1 MTRKYRNI
9 KGNSQPKRVLKYS
22 EEWIQYRK
30 LRGAD
35 SVKVAHCD
43 TDDDGHFDA
52 IVRAWRHPA
61 LKKLQV
67 CHSTPPYGP
76 SNVVVSFAEPQTG
89 PAQLVAE
96 SLTPATGPDNVQVNP
111 AGPLTGPSS
120 LNAAAVLN
128 APTTGPSSLNAAAV
142 LNNPATGP
150 SSLNATSVYNIL
162 LIFPPN
168 DQPTVTYSD
177 GARLTGD
184 SAGMATYSF
193 NTTPGTITL
202 TAVPVAGMAFSHWS
216 GIQTA
221 RIVGGGTLNS
231 NPISFE
237 VTEADANTQ
246 ALPNLLQTIANY
258 V

>member
-1 MTRKYRNI
+1 MTRKYRNL
-9 KGNSQPKRVLKYS
+9 KGSLQPKRILKYS

-35 SVKVAHCD
+35 SVKVEHCD
-43 TDDDGHFDA
+43 IDDDGHLDS
-52 IVRAWRHPA
+52 IVRAWRSPA
-61 LKKLQV
+61 LKKIQICDYL
-67 CHSTPPYGP
+67 PGLGP
-76 SNVVVSFAEPQTG
+76 TNVVVSFAEPQTG

-96 SLTPATGPDNVQVNP
+96 SLTPTTGPDNVQVNP
-111 AGPLTGPSS
+111 AGPLTGPTA

-128 APTTGPSSLNAAAV
+128 APAA
-142 LNNPATGP
+142 GP
-150 SSLNATSVYNIL
+150 SSLNATSVFNIL

-168 DQPTVTYSD
+168 DRPTVTFSD
-177 GARLTGD
+177 GARLIGD
-184 SAGMATYSF
+184 SAGIFNYSF

-221 RIVGGGTLNS
+221 RIIGGGTLNS